1 MTRLGNRSVLITATA
16 LTRPLSRKLGDF
28 QPRWFDGWHELAA
41 AMETAPPSAVAL
53 VDATLDAEP
62 GGGPPPRLRE
72 LMGRRPS
79 IAVVAVLPSA
89 DDAAGIHLL
98 IEWGATQ
105 VMGLRDARDA
115 LDLGARLRDARARS
129 LKDAVKELLPV
140 GSTGYALQL
149 VHAACDVVVEGGGAP
164 ELADRFGADPRTVAG
179 WCTREA
185 LPPPRRLLA
194 WARVLLACMLL
205 KEEGRSVVNSARGAG
220 YATDHALRRA
230 LRQLVQAEPARARRA
245 ELFELAVECFRGEL
259 RGLQEVARDRRRL
272 RPPRR
277 AGAMDE

>member
-1 MTRLGNRSVLITATA
+1 MSRFGNRSVLITATA

-28 QPRWFDGWHELAA
+28 QPRWFDGWDELAA
-41 AMETAPPSAVAL
+41 AVETAPPSTVAL

-62 GGGPPPRLRE
+62 EGGPPARLRE
-72 LMGRRPS
+72 IIERRPS

-98 IEWGATQ
+98 IEWGVTQ

-115 LDLGARLRDARARS
+115 LDLGERLRDARARS
-129 LKDAVKELLPV
+129 LKDAVKDLLPI
-140 GSTGYALQL
+140 GSTVYAQQL
-149 VHAACDVVVEGGGAP
+149 VHAACDVVVEAGGAP
-164 ELADRFGADPRTVAG
+164 EMAERFGADPRTVAG

-194 WARVLLACMLL
+194 WTRVLLACMLL
-205 KEEGRSVVNSARGAG
+205 KEDGRSVVNSARGAG

-230 LRQLVQAEPARARRA
+230 LRQLVRADPVTAKRA
-245 ELFELAVECFRGEL
+245 ELFDLAVDRFRAEL
-259 RGLQEVARDRRRL
+259 RGLQDVARDRRRL
-272 RPPRR
+272 RPARR

>member
-1 MTRLGNRSVLITATA
+1 MSRFGNRSVLITATA

-28 QPRWFDGWHELAA
+28 QPRWFDGWDELAA
-41 AMETAPPSAVAL
+41 AMETAPPSTVAL

-62 GGGPPPRLRE
+62 GGGPPARLRE
-72 LMGRRPS
+72 IIERRPS

-98 IEWGATQ
+98 IEWGVTQ
-105 VMGLRDARDA
+105 VMGFRDARDA
-115 LDLGARLRDARARS
+115 LDLGERLRDARARS
-129 LKDAVKELLPV
+129 LKDAVKDLLPI
-140 GSTGYALQL
+140 GSTVYAQQL
-149 VHAACDVVVEGGGAP
+149 VHAACDVVVEAGGAP
-164 ELADRFGADPRTVAG
+164 EMAERFGADPRTVAG

-194 WARVLLACMLL
+194 WTRVLLACMLL
-205 KEEGRSVVNSARGAG
+205 KEDGRSVVNSARGAG

-230 LRQLVQAEPARARRA
+230 LRQLVRADPVTAKRA
-245 ELFELAVECFRGEL
+245 ELFDLAVDRFRAEL
-259 RGLQEVARDRRRL
+259 RGLQDVARDRRRL
-272 RPPRR
+272 RPARR